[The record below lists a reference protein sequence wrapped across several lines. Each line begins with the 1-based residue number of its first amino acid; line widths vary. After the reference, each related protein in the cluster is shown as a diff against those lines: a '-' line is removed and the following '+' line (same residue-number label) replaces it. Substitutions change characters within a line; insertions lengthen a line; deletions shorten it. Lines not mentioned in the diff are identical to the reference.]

1 VLIVTPNAPPDVDG
15 RDEPFSFRNMDR
27 KAADMVAEWR
37 YPGVYAFYDLSSD
50 AEDLAELLD
59 QTRWEGEYFRVD
71 RGGRLTGFWHVKPP
85 SGEAREVGFGL
96 APELTGQSLGAAFV
110 QAGVDFTVAATGCP
124 VVSLHVAEFN
134 GRAIRVY
141 ERVGFRT
148 VGSSV
153 RETPR
158 GAVQFLLMELRV
170 SPPE

>member
-1 VLIVTPNAPPDVDG
+1 VLVVAPNARPDVG
-15 RDEPFSFRNMDR
+15 GSDEPFSFLNMDR
-27 KAADMVAEWR
+27 MAADIVAEWR
-37 YPGVYAFYDLSSD
+37 YPGVYAFYDLWSD

-71 RGGRLTGFWHVKPP
+71 RGGRLTGFWHVKPS
-85 SGEAREVGFGL
+85 SGEG
-96 APELTGQSLGAAFV
+96 LGAAFV
-110 QAGVDFTVAATGCP
+110 RAGVDFTVTVTGCP

-134 GRAIRVY
+134 RRAISVY

-148 VGSSV
+148 IGSSV

-158 GAVQFLLMELRV
+158 GALQFLLMELTV

>member
-1 VLIVTPNAPPDVDG
+1 VVAPNARPDVG
-15 RDEPFSFRNMDR
+15 GSDEPFSFLNMDR
-27 KAADMVAEWR
+27 MAADIVAEWR
-37 YPGVYAFYDLSSD
+37 YPGVYAFYDLWSD

-71 RGGRLTGFWHVKPP
+71 RGGRLTGFWHVKPS
-85 SGEAREVGFGL
+85 SGEAREVGLGL
-96 APELTGQSLGAAFV
+96 APELTGQGLGAAFV
-110 QAGVDFTVAATGCP
+110 RAGVDFTVTVTGCP

-134 GRAIRVY
+134 RRAISVY

-148 VGSSV
+148 IGSSV

-158 GAVQFLLMELRV
+158 GALQFLLMELTV